1 MTIRAVLIS
10 ILMAIAVNVW
20 PAYSV
25 LILHS
30 SRADYA
36 QISVGFLIPF
46 LFLLFANIPFRKR
59 GGGLA
64 PAELIVICCVGM
76 VAVTMQGEWLSG
88 YLLGTVS
95 MPLYFGAPENRW
107 DELLIPNLP
116 NWAYVVDQ
124 GAARTFFEG
133 LPTGDAIP
141 WMAWL
146 PLVWWGTLVIAM
158 LTAGIS
164 LVSIFRKQ
172 WVEHERLAF
181 PVATAL
187 LELTGSEDERSS
199 LRSLLHSHLFIVGFV
214 LTFGLLAW
222 NMVGWSVT
230 GWPTLPILR
239 STNISLGRDFPRIM
253 FVVHPMTIAFGYFT
267 KSDVLFS
274 IWFFHLLAAVQAGL
288 YNRIGFDIGAG
299 DPWGSFH
306 AAIGW
311 QGFGGMIVFVGWGIW
326 VARHHL
332 ASVCRQA
339 FSGEKEVD
347 DRYELMSYRTAFWLF
362 FGCSVY
368 AILFLRHLGMM
379 WLPLLVFWF
388 GTAVLYLG
396 LARIIVE
403 SGLVFLRGPITAQA
417 FTWHLFGPAVIDA
430 PTAAAI
436 GLTQAFFCDAKTL
449 GLPALAHVPR
459 LGQTIDRAKRRGL
472 APLVVAGCA
481 VGAVSVILFTLYQA
495 YTGPGAYNF
504 GAISYR
510 DTGGSA
516 SENYKVVINHMQKNF
531 ATDWKRVGFLGIGG
545 LFTSAMIGLRY
556 LSPRYS
562 IHPIGF
568 AVGAALTMRS
578 SASSIFIV
586 WILKSVVLKIGSLS
600 LYRKAAPLFLG
611 IMVGHMA
618 GIGLGVIVDA
628 IWFPGSGH
636 PLNRW

>member
-1 MTIRAVLIS
+1 
-10 ILMAIAVNVW
+10 MAIVVNVW
-20 PAYSV
+20 PAYSALV
-25 LILHS
+25 LHS

-46 LFLLFANIPFRKR
+46 LFLLFANIPFSKR
-59 GGGLA
+59 GRGLA

-95 MPLYFGAPENRW
+95 MPVYFAAPENRW
-107 DELLIPNLP
+107 DELLVPNLP
-116 NWAYVVDQ
+116 TWTYVVDEE
-124 GAARTFFEG
+124 AARTFFEG
-133 LPTGDAIP
+133 LPAGDPIP
-141 WMAWL
+141 WLAWF
-146 PLVWWGTLVIAM
+146 PLVWWGTFVIAM
-158 LTAGIS
+158 LTAGIA

-187 LELTGSEDERSS
+187 LELIGAEDEKSS
-199 LRSLLHSHLFIVGFV
+199 LRSLLHSRLFIVGFI

-222 NMVGWSVT
+222 NMVGWGVT
-230 GWPTLPILR
+230 GWPSLPILK
-239 STNISLGRDFPRIM
+239 SSSINLGRDFPRIL

-274 IWFFHLLAAVQAGL
+274 IWFFHLLAAIQAGI
-288 YNRIGFDIGAG
+288 YNRVGFDIGVG

-326 VARHHL
+326 IARNHL
-332 ASVCRQA
+332 ASVYRQA
-339 FSGEKEVD
+339 VTGRVEID
-347 DRYELMSYRTAFWLF
+347 DSHELMSYRTAFWLF
-362 FGCSVY
+362 IGCSVY

-379 WLPLLVFWF
+379 WFPLIAFCF

-417 FTWHLFGPAVIDA
+417 FTWYIFGPAVIDA

-449 GLPALAHVPR
+449 GLPALAHIPR
-459 LGQTIDRAKRRGL
+459 LAQTIDRAWRKGL
-472 APLVVAGCA
+472 APLVVGGCA
-481 VGAVSVILFTLYQA
+481 VGAVSVIIFTLHQA
-495 YTGPGAYNF
+495 YSGDGAYNF
-504 GAISYR
+504 GAVSFR

-516 SENYKVVINHMQKNF
+516 YESYKVVIGHMQKNF
-531 ATDWKRVGFLGIGG
+531 ATDWQRVGFLGIGG
-545 LFTSAMIGLRY
+545 LFTAGMIALRY
-556 LSPRYS
+556 LSPRFS

-568 AVGAALTMRS
+568 AIGAALIMRS

-586 WILKSVVLKIGSLS
+586 WMLKSIILRIGSLS
-600 LYRKAAPLFLG
+600 LYRKASPLFLG

-628 IWFPGSGH
+628 LWFPGTGH